1 MMRSLEKFEWQ
12 QQNKFVISS
21 SSKRSLIANIGT
33 TTLIIGLILTANLC
47 WIPKVLAQEM
57 GMSTAASIGDRKIV
71 SHFDIVPKIV
81 RVGQNVL
88 MKIFLADQNTN
99 QKIIHV
105 TVRMDISKD
114 GKHVLGEFFHS
125 HDGVIN
131 ISVRQASS
139 GVTSPA
145 TYTIGATM
153 DDLTNAW
160 IADPDSPI
168 FVNGNIFSHPGTYKI
183 ILGVTTIDND
193 KTDLA
198 QPLTYEYNIQVSP

>member
-1 MMRSLEKFEWQ
+1 M
-12 QQNKFVISS
+12 
-21 SSKRSLIANIGT
+21 
-33 TTLIIGLILTANLC
+33 GLMLTANLC
-47 WIPKVLAQEM
+47 SIPKVLAQDM
-57 GMSTAASIGDRKIV
+57 MMPPAASIGDRKIV
-71 SHFDIVPKIV
+71 SHFDITPKIV

-88 MKIFLADQNTN
+88 MKIFLVDQNTN

-131 ISVRQASS
+131 ISFRQATSI
-139 GVTSPA
+139 TSPT

-160 IADPDSPI
+160 IADPGSPI

-183 ILGVTTIDND
+183 TLEVTTIDND
-193 KTDLA
+193 KTDLG